1 MLLIKMFLG
10 LVEMAFGLVYA
21 SFSLPEWQA
30 LKMTFF
36 APCATDGS
44 KLLIKSIYGTAPK
57 SLFWAPPVY
66 QDLSMY
72 HDWPV
77 KNAIVDLPVGLKGN
91 TKSISGNLLRLLGA
105 PNKDTRTDLQTVHV
119 LTRQPGLGYACDA
132 SRCCQ
137 VRKWLDWSG
146 QNKVIISVGLLYVG
160 VPLFSG
166 LSKVAWAIPLI
177 P

>member
-21 SFSLPEWQA
+21 SFSLPERQA

-57 SLFWAPPVY
+57 SLFWAPAVY
-66 QDLSMY
+66 QDLSMH

-77 KNAIVDLPVGLKGN
+77 NPLNPKSDQHQISPFNINAL
-91 TKSISGNLLRLLGA
+91 
-105 PNKDTRTDLQTVHV
+105 
-119 LTRQPGLGYACDA
+119 
-132 SRCCQ
+132 
-137 VRKWLDWSG
+137 
-146 QNKVIISVGLLYVG
+146 
-160 VPLFSG
+160 
-166 LSKVAWAIPLI
+166 
-177 P
+177 

>member
-1 MLLIKMFLG
+1 MLHIKMFLG

-57 SLFWAPPVY
+57 SLFWAPAVY
-66 QDLSMY
+66 QDLSLH

-77 KNAIVDLPVGLKGN
+77 KNAIVGLPVRLKGN
-91 TKSISGNLLRLLGA
+91 TKI
-105 PNKDTRTDLQTVHV
+105 
-119 LTRQPGLGYACDA
+119 C
-132 SRCCQ
+132 
-137 VRKWLDWSG
+137 
-146 QNKVIISVGLLYVG
+146 
-160 VPLFSG
+160 
-166 LSKVAWAIPLI
+166 
-177 P
+177 

>member
-44 KLLIKSIYGTAPK
+44 KLLIKSIYRTAPK
-57 SLFWAPPVY
+57 SLFWAPAVY
-66 QDLSMY
+66 QDLSLH

-77 KNAIVDLPVGLKGN
+77 KNAIVGLPVRLKGN
-91 TKSISGNLLRLLGA
+91 TKICGG
-105 PNKDTRTDLQTVHV
+105 
-119 LTRQPGLGYACDA
+119 C
-132 SRCCQ
+132 
-137 VRKWLDWSG
+137 
-146 QNKVIISVGLLYVG
+146 
-160 VPLFSG
+160 
-166 LSKVAWAIPLI
+166 
-177 P
+177 